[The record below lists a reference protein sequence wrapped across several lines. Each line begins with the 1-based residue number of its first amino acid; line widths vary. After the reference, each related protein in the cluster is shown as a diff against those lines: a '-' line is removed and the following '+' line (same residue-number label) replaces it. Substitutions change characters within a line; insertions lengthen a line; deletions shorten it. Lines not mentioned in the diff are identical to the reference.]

1 MFKKLFEIEEVEFD
15 DKDMQ
20 EAYFRGMHDGK
31 ANQELHNA
39 LFMAGSGIL
48 TAIGYLILNR
58 RNTRMNRELNEAITE
73 EGKLG
78 ESLFLKEQNDKLRE
92 MFGDEK

>member
-1 MFKKLFEIEEVEFD
+1 MFKNLFEVEKVEFD

-20 EAYFRGMHDGK
+20 EAYYRGMRDGE
-31 ANQELHNA
+31 ANNEISNA
-39 LFMAGSGIL
+39 LIMAGTGIM
-48 TAIGYLILNR
+48 TAIAYLFLNR
-58 RNTRMNRELNEAITE
+58 RNTRMNRELNAAIAE

-92 MFGDEK
+92 MFGED

>member
-1 MFKKLFEIEEVEFD
+1 MFKNLFEIEEVEFD

-20 EAYFRGMHDGK
+20 EAYYRGIHDGIAK
-31 ANQELHNA
+31 QEIANA
-39 LFMAGSGIL
+39 LMMAATGIA

-58 RNTRMNRELNEAITE
+58 RHTRMNRELNAAIAE

-78 ESLFLKEQNDKLRE
+78 ESLFLKEQNDILRGE
-92 MFGDEK
+92 LDD

>member
-48 TAIGYLILNR
+48 LQLVI
-58 RNTRMNRELNEAITE
+58 
-73 EGKLG
+73 
-78 ESLFLKEQNDKLRE
+78 
-92 MFGDEK
+92 

>member
-1 MFKKLFEIEEVEFD
+1 MFKNLFEIEKVEFD

-20 EAYFRGMHDGK
+20 EAYFRGMHDAK

-39 LFMAGSGIL
+39 LFIAGSGVL
-48 TAIGYLILNR
+48 TAIAYLILNR
-58 RNTRMNRELNEAITE
+58 RNTRMNRELNEAIAE

-78 ESLFLKEQNDKLRE
+78 ESLFLKEQNDNLRE
-92 MFGDEK
+92 MFGDDK

>member
-39 LFMAGSGIL
+39 LFMAGIL

-78 ESLFLKEQNDKLRE
+78 ESLFLKEQNDILRGE
-92 MFGDEK
+92 LDD

>member
-1 MFKKLFEIEEVEFD
+1 MFKNLFEIEKVEFD

-20 EAYFRGMHDGK
+20 EAYFRGMYDGK

-58 RNTRMNRELNEAITE
+58 RNTRMNRELNAAIGE

-78 ESLFLKEQNDKLRE
+78 ESLFLKEQNDILRGE
-92 MFGDEK
+92 LDD

>member
-1 MFKKLFEIEEVEFD
+1 MFKNLFEIEKVEFD

-48 TAIGYLILNR
+48 TAIGYLILNG
-58 RNTRMNRELNEAITE
+58 RNTRMNRELNTAIGE

-78 ESLFLKEQNDKLRE
+78 ESLFLKEQNDILRGE
-92 MFGDEK
+92 LDD

>member
-1 MFKKLFEIEEVEFD
+1 MFKNLFEVEKVEFD

-20 EAYFRGMHDGK
+20 EAYYRGMRDGE
-31 ANQELHNA
+31 ANNEISNA
-39 LFMAGSGIL
+39 LIMAGTGIM
-48 TAIGYLILNR
+48 TAIAYLFLNR
-58 RNTRMNRELNEAITE
+58 HNTRMNRELNAAIAE

-92 MFGDEK
+92 MFGED